1 MKNKTTTYKWAYL
14 PFVFSSAAI
23 LATQATAAPT
33 GSQQYRDARQ
43 VSSINHEYVGGKTQL
58 GFGVNDDGDVDVE
71 LNQVISESE
80 NHSTGV
86 GLWAGYDLKGDDSGV
101 LGRGAQVNHNW
112 VSRDNAGRAIR
123 VNKVFAAYDRDEVG
137 HDKATVGYGQENQ
150 NLFWEGHVS
159 KGLSG
164 KKDGRTV
171 GNKVV
176 SNQAYDYGVGGSVGK
191 FIAGSNTRIRAGL
204 DHEWSDEVAA
214 DEKDARNTTL
224 SAGIEKFFQGTG
236 HSVSLDVAGSKR
248 SGGYLDGGS
257 NDDTDVTG
265 RVGYRYDFGGA
276 SIYQPDRRYRRVR
289 VEVPGNARAP
299 RYAKQTQFKRVQTF
313 KSVPVYGKKNV
324 RVPYKQLVKSTLEL
338 EGQTFFKLNSAKLIP
353 SAQTRLKQIAS
364 QIRKSGYKGSIRIT
378 GNTCG
383 LGNAKYDQILSEK
396 RANEVKKFLI
406 KNGFNPNHLVSRG
419 LGKGHPKYPNT
430 PDQGFKNRRVDIEY
444 VSEQKAY
451 KTGYRN
457 EQRNIQ
463 TGTRRVATGFKNVPA
478 GVKNVMI
485 DSGRA
490 GAPRVI
496 WKTEVIPTSPA
507 WIKRALHNNIKHDT
521 SVNTFETATTLAP
534 VIPENLAPNANNDY
548 GTVECGG
555 SVTLNV
561 LGNDTDPDGD
571 NLSVISF
578 TQPSSGTVTQDDN
591 GQLIYQ
597 CNGDNCGTDDSFTYT
612 ITDGNGHTST
622 ATVVVTVKEAVVVP
636 EPVTPDPEPVV
647 PTPIVTPD
655 PEPVAPEPVD
665 DTVNAS
671 NDYALTQVDNRVT
684 IDVLDNDDS
693 DATITRLVSEPSHG
707 KARIV
712 GGLFVYTP
720 NPGYVGIDSFTYEV
734 KDPNGNLDQAK
745 VYITISQLDNR
756 APVATNDRTTVEC
769 SQPVS
774 ISVLDNDTDLDGDTL
789 SVLNFTQP
797 ANGSVTR
804 GSNGQLVYT
813 SNGKSCGTNDSF
825 TYTITDGKG
834 GTSSATVSVTV
845 DEEENSAPS
854 ASNDMGSTT
863 CDAIT
868 FNVLDND
875 SDPEGDTLKIIGV
888 SGANLGSAEISGTT
902 IVYTPSSMCTNG
914 KTGIDNF
921 KYTISDSNGNEASAY
936 IKVDVK
942 GVGSNLDAEPDD
954 VTTWIDEAVVINVLD
969 NDIGSGLRIIA
980 VDNPKNGTAMIMGGS
995 IKYTPAPGF
1004 VGTDSFWYDIVD
1016 AKGYK
1021 DSALILVYVEQGYTK
1036 GNPMGD
1042 VEVLD

>member
-58 GFGVNDDGDVDVE
+58 GFGINDDGDVDVE
-71 LNQVISESE
+71 LNQVLSESE

-86 GLWAGYDLKGDDSGV
+86 GLWAGYDLKGDDDGV
-101 LGRGAQVNHNW
+101 LGRGVQVNHNW

-123 VNKVFAAYDRDEVG
+123 VNKVFAAYDRDQVG
-137 HDKATVGYGQENQ
+137 HDKATVGYGQENK

-164 KKDGRTV
+164 KKDARTV

-191 FIAGSNTRIRAGL
+191 FNANSNTRVRAGL

-236 HSVSLDVAGSKR
+236 HSVSLDVAGSR
-248 SGGYLDGGS
+248 SSGGYLDGGS
-257 NDDTDVTG
+257 DDTDVTG
-265 RVGYRYDFGGA
+265 RLGYRYDFGGA

-289 VEVPGNARAP
+289 VEVPGRAIAP
-299 RYAKQTQFKRVQTF
+299 RYAKQTQYKRVQTF

-383 LGNAKYDQILSEK
+383 LGNAQHDQVLSEK

-463 TGTRRVATGFKNVPA
+463 TGTRSVATGFKNVPA

-485 DSGRA
+485 DSGRP

-496 WKTEVIPTSPA
+496 WKTEAIPTSPA

-521 SVNTFETATTLAP
+521 SVNTFETGTTIAP
-534 VIPENLAPNANNDY
+534 VIPANVAPNANNDY
-548 GTVECGG
+548 GTVECSGP
-555 SVTLNV
+555 VTINV

-571 NLSVISF
+571 TLSVISF
-578 TQPSSGTVTQDDN
+578 TQPANGTVTQGVN
-591 GQLIYQ
+591 GQLTYTS
-597 CNGDNCGTDDSFTYT
+597 NGDYCGRDDSFTYT

-622 ATVVVTVKEAVVVP
+622 ATVGITVNEAIVVP
-636 EPVTPDPEPVV
+636 EPVTPDPVA
-647 PTPIVTPD
+647 PTPVVTPD
-655 PEPVAPEPVD
+655 PEPVAPAPVD
-665 DTVNAS
+665 DTVNAE
-671 NDYALTQVDNRVT
+671 NDYAVTQVNNRVT
-684 IDVLDNDDS
+684 INVLKNDDS
-693 DATITRLVSEPSHG
+693 DAAITRLVSGPSHG
-707 KARIV
+707 IARIV
-712 GGLFVYTP
+712 GGQFVYTP
-720 NPGYVGIDSFTYEV
+720 NRNYVGIDSFTYEV
-734 KDPNGNLDQAK
+734 KDPSGNLDQAR
-745 VYITISQLDNR
+745 VYVTISQADNR
-756 APVATNDRTTVEC
+756 APVAV
-769 SQPVS
+769 
-774 ISVLDNDTDLDGDTL
+774 
-789 SVLNFTQP
+789 
-797 ANGSVTR
+797 
-804 GSNGQLVYT
+804 
-813 SNGKSCGTNDSF
+813 
-825 TYTITDGKG
+825 
-834 GTSSATVSVTV
+834 
-845 DEEENSAPS
+845 
-854 ASNDMGSTT
+854 NDMGSTT

-868 FNVLDND
+868 FDVLDND
-875 SDPEGDTLKIIGV
+875 TDPDGDALKIIGV
-888 SGANLGSAEISGTT
+888 SGANLGSTVISGST
-902 IVYTPSSMCTNG
+902 IVYTPSSMCTTG
-914 KTGIDNF
+914 KIGMDNF
-921 KYTISDSNGNEASAY
+921 KYTISDGHGHEASAY

-942 GVGSNLDAEPDD
+942 GVPNNLDAEPDD
-954 VTTWIDEAVVINVLD
+954 VTTWIDESVVINVLD
-969 NDIGSGLRIIA
+969 NDEGKGLRITS
-980 VDNPKNGTAMIMGGS
+980 VDSPKNGTAMIMGGS
-995 IKYTPAPGF
+995 IKYMPASGF
-1004 VGTDSFWYDIVD
+1004 EGTDSFWYDIVD
-1016 AKGYK
+1016 ANGNK
-1021 DSALILVYVEQGYTK
+1021 DSALILVYVEKGYTK